1 MLLYEMLTG
10 QSPFSGCDE
19 DELFWSI
26 CNERPFIPRYLSQ
39 DSSDILVALLEKD
52 SGKRLPGHEIALHS
66 FFHVIN
72 LVESIYGLVSIHEHR
87 RRPFCVIETFHLN
100 CEIHKTINMFISSA
114 IAMG

>member
-66 FFHVIN
+66 FFQVIN

-87 RRPFCVIETFHLN
+87 RRPFCAIETSRMICKF
-100 CEIHKTINMFISSA
+100 HKTINTFISSA

>member
-39 DSSDILVALLEKD
+39 DSSDILIALLEKD
-52 SGKRLPGHEIALHS
+52 SGKRLAGHEIAMHS
-66 FFHVIN
+66 FFEVIN
-72 LVESIYGLVSIHEHR
+72 NPAKQIPVNILIIFTALYCKPAKLH
-87 RRPFCVIETFHLN
+87 FIE
-100 CEIHKTINMFISSA
+100 E
-114 IAMG
+114 